1 MWTSLTLSSALGLVL
16 GMILLFRAVRDEDS
30 RLRLVGA
37 ALIGIGLGYFTLWG
51 MGLVPALFG

>member
-1 MWTSLTLSSALGLVL
+1 MWTSLTMSSALGIVL
-16 GMILLFRAVRDEDS
+16 GMILLFRAVRDDDT

-51 MGLVPALFG
+51 MGVIPVLLG